1 MLPTWSV
8 LTLSPINQCILSC
21 LVSLNRVAD
30 DMLVRFSQLVTWSQ
44 TPMVTALQQRKDNGG
59 SNCGVDQVLRAAPST
74 LPTVWGALG
83 GRPATLVAC
92 SADENPTFG
101 TYLKF
106 ALAGAICCSVTHSAV
121 VPVDVVKTRL
131 QLSDKYHGMTHAAR
145 TIVKEEGALA
155 LLTGLSPTAVGYFL
169 QGWFKFG
176 LYEYFKRLYSSLAGP
191 EAAEKGRFGI
201 WLAAGGTAEFFADL
215 ALCPLEATR
224 IRLVSQPTFASS
236 LPEAFGK
243 LISNEGLRGLYAGLF
258 PILLKQIPYTM
269 AKFAVFEAASEFIYR
284 TLERMGKPKA
294 DMRDSTKLLISLNS
308 GIFAGICAAVV
319 SQPADTV
326 LSVIN
331 KSRVTGSIAEATF
344 RIIRELG
351 PRGLFRGLGARAIMV
366 GSLTAG
372 QFFIY
377 DGLKQLLGVAPVH
390 KKEVAPLVGSAAQ
403 PASVAARAQQ
413 SQ

>member
-1 MLPTWSV
+1 MLPRFAQLVSWCQTPV
-8 LTLSPINQCILSC
+8 LTEMKSHHLPSKDEDSVSHQNVRISATRHGAVLGNGAFIL
-21 LVSLNRVAD
+21 R
-30 DMLVRFSQLVTWSQ
+30 
-44 TPMVTALQQRKDNGG
+44 
-59 SNCGVDQVLRAAPST
+59 PS
-74 LPTVWGALG
+74 A
-83 GRPATLVAC
+83 LVAL
-92 SADENPTFG
+92 SADENPTLV

-106 ALAGAICCSVTHSAV
+106 ALAGAVCCSATHSAA
-121 VPVDVVKTRL
+121 VPIDVIKTRL
-131 QLSDKYHGMTHAAR
+131 QLSDKYHGISHAAR

-176 LYEYFKRLYSSLAGP
+176 LYEYFKRLYASMAGP
-191 EAAEKGRFGI
+191 ERAEKGRFGI

-224 IRLVSQPTFASS
+224 IRLVSQPSFAKS

-243 LISNEGLRGLYAGLF
+243 LLANEGIRGLYAGLF

-269 AKFAVFEAASEFIYR
+269 AKFAVFETASEMIYR
-284 TLERMGKPKA
+284 ALESAGKPKA
-294 DMRDSTKLLISLNS
+294 EIRDSTKLLISLNS

-331 KSRVTGSIAEATF
+331 KTKVTGSVAEATF

-390 KKEVAPLVGSAAQ
+390 KEAVPLVTATAPSS
-403 PASVAARAQQ
+403 SVTARAQQ